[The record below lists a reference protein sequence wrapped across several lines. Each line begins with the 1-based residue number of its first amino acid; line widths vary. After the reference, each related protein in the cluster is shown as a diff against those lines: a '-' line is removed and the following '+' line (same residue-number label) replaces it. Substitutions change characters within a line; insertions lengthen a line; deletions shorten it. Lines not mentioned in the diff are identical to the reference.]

1 MKVAGN
7 LKIISQEET
16 SRTTKYLCECS
27 CGNNIELTQ
36 GQLNKVKVRSCGC
49 IPNGILDK
57 RGMTFNN
64 LTVLEYYGSK
74 NESHLW
80 ECRCDCGN
88 KTIAKTCDLTSSHKK
103 SCGCL
108 NKLPKGQAAF
118 NVYIKSYKKS
128 AKGRD
133 LEFSL
138 TDDQFKDI
146 ISQNCHYCGELP
158 SYNNSKSML
167 ACNGNIKVN
176 GIDRIDNS
184 QGYTV
189 DNTLPCCSS
198 CNFLKGTLE
207 YEEFTNLCKKISKN
221 LRMLVSF

>member
-16 SRTTKYLCECS
+16 SRTVKYLCECS

-49 IPNGILDK
+49 MPNGVLDR
-57 RGMTFNN
+57 RGMTFGN
-64 LTVLEYYGSK
+64 LTVLEYHGNK

-88 KTIAKTCDLTSSHKK
+88 ETIAKTCDLTSGHKK

-108 NKLPKGQAAF
+108 KKLPEGQAALNAHF
-118 NVYIKSYKKS
+118 RTYKKG
-128 AKGRD
+128 ATTRG

-138 TDDQFKDI
+138 NKVEFKDI
-146 ISQNCHYCGELP
+146 VTQDCHYCGENP
-158 SYNNSKSML
+158 TYTESKEIL

-184 QGYTV
+184 QGYTA

-198 CNFLKGTLE
+198 CNFLKGTLG

-221 LRMLVSF
+221 LNSGS